1 MPDNGTR
8 MITCKGTKPT
18 GDKCRAALCET
29 DGQRFLIRGLVL
41 ELDPPR
47 VRCSECGYVTRLTY
61 EVKNCETGRT

>member
-1 MPDNGTR
+1 MPERTR
-8 MITCKGTKPT
+8 MITCKGTKPGT
-18 GDKCRAALCET
+18 TDKCGVALCET